1 MFSPKKTYRWQ
12 HTHGNM
18 INIINYQKNA
28 YQNFSEMSPHTR
40 RMTIIKKSAKNK
52 CWRASGEKEIPLTF
66 GMQIDRATVE
76 NSMMVPSKLTIELPY
91 DLEIPLLGTYLKKT
105 IIQKDI
111 CTQQFIV
118 ALFTIVSIQK
128 QPKCTPAYE
137 WIKKLLYVCIM
148 E

>member
-1 MFSPKKTYRWQ
+1 
-12 HTHGNM
+12 
-18 INIINYQKNA
+18 
-28 YQNFSEMSPHTR
+28 MSPHTR

-111 CTQQFIV
+111 CTTPVFTE
-118 ALFTIVSIQK
+118 ALFTIAKTWK
-128 QPKCTPAYE
+128 QPKYPLIDE
-137 WIKKLLYVCIM
+137 
-148 E
+148 